1 MAKIKVVG
9 IDSFVRDLNDLAGDT
24 EGICKMAVYEG
35 AKVVADSVK
44 ANINALPTRDGKY
57 VPKGKKARGAT
68 PEEKAA
74 LQSGFGIS
82 RMRANGTIDVSIGFD
97 GYMAGGTK
105 NYPKGK
111 PISMIARSIES
122 GTSWLQKT
130 PFVNRGVA
138 SSKGA
143 AEAAM
148 QKCFDAEI
156 KKRGI

>member
-9 IDSFVRDLNDLAGDT
+9 IDSFIKDINELAGDA
-24 EGICKMAVYEG
+24 EGICKMAVYDG
-35 AKVVADSVK
+35 AAVVADAVK
-44 ANINALPTRDGKY
+44 ANINALPTRVNKF
-57 VPKGKKARGAT
+57 VPKGHKARGAT
-68 PEEKAA
+68 ANEKAA
-74 LQSGFGIS
+74 LISGFGIS
-82 RMRANGTIDVSIGFD
+82 RMRANGTVDVSIGFD
-97 GYMAGGTK
+97 GYTET
-105 NYPKGK
+105 GK

-130 PFVNRGVA
+130 PFVNKGVA

-148 QKCFDAEI
+148 QKRFDEEI

>member
-9 IDSFVRDLNDLAGDT
+9 IDSFIKDINELAGDA
-24 EGICKMAVYEG
+24 EGICKMAVYDG
-35 AKVVADSVK
+35 AAVVADAVK
-44 ANINALPTRDGKY
+44 ANINALPTRVNKF
-57 VPKGKKARGAT
+57 VPKGHQARGAT
-68 PEEKAA
+68 ANEKAA
-74 LQSGFGIS
+74 LISGFGIS

-148 QKCFDAEI
+148 QKRFDEEI